1 MDNNIKKK
9 SILMAIVIF
18 MIGLLITG
26 GTYAYLTIAVT
37 VTNGNYVTNTHCFGV
52 TYQND
57 DTSITG
63 TLFPSGDAYG
73 GITDWVSATADATCG
88 LTGKGTLKIHVNSAS
103 TVLTG
108 TVAAHCEN
116 ENTLETQNSYTN
128 QADCTAVS
136 GNKWV
141 TDGTALKYAVF
152 SGDDLYSSG
161 YIKSTDI
168 GNDIIV
174 HDNFSVTTT
183 SKKFDVYVWLDG
195 YLSDENYYDL
205 DFSASSNMVVRQA
218 KSTETYPGDT
228 PIEENH
234 LKSLRIEHVYDIYQR
249 VEYIKSTGTQYIKT
263 DIVPHN
269 TTGIYAK
276 ISSQNVTGDYAF
288 LGSRESTSTQSRFIV
303 GNVRGKFYF
312 GWNYLT
318 DDVNRPAITVDTI
331 NEIKMNY
338 LNDRRHVFNNSVVA
352 SNISSL
358 VNITYAMY
366 IFGGNYTGTINYKSS
381 IMLYEL
387 KISDNDKI
395 IADFV
400 PVYRRSDSK
409 PGLYDLVNGEF
420 YTNAATSG
428 NDFTF
433 GPDVN

>member
-9 SILMAIVIF
+9 SILIAIVIF

-26 GTYAYLTIAVT
+26 GTYAYLTTAVT

-116 ENTLETQNSYTN
+116 ENTLETQKSYTT
-128 QADCTAVS
+128 QSACTAVT

-218 KSTETYPGDT
+218 KSTETYPG
-228 PIEENH
+228 E
-234 LKSLRIEHVYDIYQR
+234 
-249 VEYIKSTGTQYIKT
+249 
-263 DIVPHN
+263 
-269 TTGIYAK
+269 
-276 ISSQNVTGDYAF
+276 SQNVTGDYAF